1 MKAACDF
8 CDQYSQKNKD
18 FDTDKT
24 TEIYH
29 SFALLLDKRLK
40 KYSDAEKYY
49 NKAIDGGRYLT
60 KQCREVFEPKLKE
73 VEAEL
78 AELQERI

>member
-1 MKAACDF
+1 MQAACDF
-8 CDQYSQKNKD
+8 CDKYSKQNRD

-40 KYSDAEKYY
+40 KYSDAEIYY
-49 NKAIDGGRYLT
+49 KKALEGYRYLT
-60 KQCREVFEPKLKE
+60 EQCREVFEPKLKKA
-73 VEAEL
+73 EAEL